1 MIKNRRRK
9 IKLGVIFGGRT
20 AEHEVSLAAAPGIL
34 ENLNREKYSVK
45 IFVILKTGDWLIG
58 KRALAYIEKYKD
70 RAGIENGITERESR
84 KIKTANWGE
93 IISVLQSEVE
103 LVLPIMAGPYSE
115 DGKLQGML
123 ETLSIPYVF
132 SGVLTSAL
140 AMDKNKTKII
150 ADSVGLRVIPGMVV
164 DSDAGAKK
172 AIKEL
177 TMPIIVKPLELGSSV
192 GISIVRT
199 EEELKEQIKNALKY
213 GNEVLLEKY
222 IAGREFTATIMGNK
236 NPEVLA
242 ITEIIPVVA
251 EFYDYKAKYQEGGSE
266 HICPAKLPKTISRQM
281 KKWALRIYQN
291 INCRD
296 LARVD
301 FILSDDGEIYFLEV
315 NTIPGMTP
323 TSLAPE
329 AGKVA
334 GMKFEKFLD
343 KLIDGALRRY
353 R

>member
-1 MIKNRRRK
+1 MARKKKEK

-20 AEHEVSLAAAPGIL
+20 AEHEVSLAATPGIL

-58 KRALAYIEKYKD
+58 KRALAYIEKCRD
-70 RAGIENGITERESR
+70 RAGIENGVTESESQ
-84 KIKTANWGE
+84 KIKTTNWGK
-93 IISVLQSEVE
+93 IISVLQNEVE
-103 LVLPIMAGPYSE
+103 LILPIIAGPYSE

-132 SGVLTSAL
+132 SGVLASAL

-150 ADSVGLRVIPGMVV
+150 AENAGLKVIPGIVV
-164 DSDAGAKK
+164 DFGLDNKK
-172 AIKEL
+172 VINKL
-177 TMPIIVKPLELGSSV
+177 TMPMIVKPLKLGSSV
-192 GISIVRT
+192 GISIIRT
-199 EEELKEQIKNALKY
+199 EEELNGRIKKALKY
-213 GNEVLLEKY
+213 GSKVLLEKY
-222 IAGREFTATIMGNK
+222 ISGREFTVTIMGNK
-236 NPEVLA
+236 NPKILA

-266 HICPAKLPKTISRQM
+266 HICPAKLPKTISQQM
-281 KKWALRIYQN
+281 KKWALRIYQE
-291 INCRD
+291 IGCRD

-301 FILSDDGEIYFLEV
+301 FILSDDGEVYFLEV

-329 AGKVA
+329 AGRMA

-343 KLIDGALRRY
+343 RLIDGALRRY
-353 R
+353 K